1 MYGMDYKSFLAA
13 FMSTTPEQAEADVV
27 NSLKEEMVMNEILKL
42 ESIQATDAQKEMIA
56 KINGCEDAAQLVE
69 RYGEE
74 QAEKMYGMYAGTY
87 FLIENAAK

>member
-1 MYGMDYKSFLAA
+1 
-13 FMSTTPEQAEADVV
+13 MSTTPEQAEADVV
-27 NSLKEEMVMNEILKL
+27 NSIKEEMVMNEILKL
-42 ESIQATDAQKEMIA
+42 ENIQATDEQKQMIA
-56 KINGCEDAAQLVE
+56 KINGCDDPDHLVE